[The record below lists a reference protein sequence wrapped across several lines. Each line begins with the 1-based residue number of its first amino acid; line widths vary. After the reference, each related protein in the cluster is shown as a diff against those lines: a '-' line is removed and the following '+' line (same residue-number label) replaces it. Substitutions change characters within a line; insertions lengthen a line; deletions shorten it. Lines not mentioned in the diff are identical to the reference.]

1 MGART
6 RAKTPHRDKS
16 EEDRAKKA
24 IATSTWRHGVVCT
37 GERWPPGGA
46 TSHECVKYH
55 SVSVN
60 YNNLAVN
67 LHAALHLSCSSDATV
82 LVASAAAGLGLCLY
96 SN

>member
-6 RAKTPHRDKS
+6 RAAAPHRDKS

-37 GERWPPGGA
+37 GERWRDIMN
-46 TSHECVKYH
+46 
-55 SVSVN
+55 VSN
-60 YNNLAVN
+60 IIACLSTTTI
-67 LHAALHLSCSSDATV
+67 LQSTCTLHLSCSSDATV

-96 SN
+96 ST